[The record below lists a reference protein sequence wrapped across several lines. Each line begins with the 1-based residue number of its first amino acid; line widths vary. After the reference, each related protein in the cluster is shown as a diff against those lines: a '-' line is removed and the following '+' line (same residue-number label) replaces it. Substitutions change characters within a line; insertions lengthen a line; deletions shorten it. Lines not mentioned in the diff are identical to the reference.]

1 MEGLDVELPYAAEY
15 AKSGRASCKGCKS
28 AIPKDALRL
37 AAMVQVRRYVDYIL
51 DALDEKKE

>member
-51 DALDEKKE
+51 DAFR